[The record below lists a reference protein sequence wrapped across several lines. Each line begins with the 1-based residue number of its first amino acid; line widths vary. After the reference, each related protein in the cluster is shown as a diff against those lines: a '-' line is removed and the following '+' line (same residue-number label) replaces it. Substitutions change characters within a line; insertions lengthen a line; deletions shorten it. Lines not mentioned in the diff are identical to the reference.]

1 MSPVRVAIVD
11 DHYVVLDGLTLII
24 DNTPGLVS
32 VGHASTREE
41 AFQLVDASVPDVV
54 VLDISLGDADGIT
67 LTRDLLAQHPA
78 LQVVILSMHADAETV
93 RQALLAGA
101 RGYVVKG
108 ARVNDLLDAIAA
120 VMRGDNYLHSAVT
133 AAIIDDSI
141 HWQRHGSQL
150 SPREREILVLL
161 ASGQTPSQIGRTVG
175 ISVLTVRRHLANL
188 AAKLDVHGLDSL
200 RRYAESHGLGRD

>member
-1 MSPVRVAIVD
+1 
-11 DHYVVLDGLTLII
+11 
-24 DNTPGLVS
+24 
-32 VGHASTREE
+32 
-41 AFQLVDASVPDVV
+41 
-54 VLDISLGDADGIT
+54 
-67 LTRDLLAQHPA
+67 
-78 LQVVILSMHADAETV
+78 MHADAETV

-141 HWQRHGSQL
+141 QWQRHGSQL

-161 ASGQTPSQIGRTVG
+161 ASGQTPAQIGRTVG